1 MHNLIELIDK
11 FIEIEDRTSK
21 FYQSIFENKAY
32 SSGIRLTAKVL
43 YTDEIKHKTIYM
55 QIKDSLVGKDEILID
70 YSIYDKAHKIVN
82 SFDPQSHYKMIENS
96 MELTKIARDIENE
109 NLALA
114 ISVQGILVGNKQGQ
128 EAYEQIGLIVDEEK
142 RHLSNI
148 ETFIK

>member
-21 FYQSIFENKAY
+21 FYQSIFQDSSY
-32 SSGIRLTAKVL
+32 SSSVRLTAKVL
-43 YTDEIKHKTIYM
+43 YTDEIKHKIIYK
-55 QIKDSLVGKDEILID
+55 QIRESLEGKDEIFID

-82 SFDPQSHYKMIENS
+82 SFDPKSHLKMIKNS
-96 MELTKIARDIENE
+96 MELTRIARDIENE

-114 ISVQGILVGNKQGQ
+114 ISVQGILVGNKQGK
-128 EAYEQIGLIVDEEK
+128 EAYEQIGRIVDEEK

-148 ETFIK
+148 ENFVK